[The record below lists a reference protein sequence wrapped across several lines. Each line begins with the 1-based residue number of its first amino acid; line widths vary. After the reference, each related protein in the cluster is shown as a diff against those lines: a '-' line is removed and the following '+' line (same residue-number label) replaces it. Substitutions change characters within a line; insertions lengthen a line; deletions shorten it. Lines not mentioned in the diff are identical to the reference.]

1 MTDEDKRDLEQEA
14 EDTGHKPAKVKDKQ
28 VDFEGGEVEEHEE
41 DEPEAWKIH
50 RGGTKLSNEVSRVLT
65 AVKDFKFIALSDL
78 QCVTSNKDKKARTGK
93 KNQNWH
99 VYAEIVKPKP
109 MFQAIAE
116 LQGAKLGPFVVLFR
130 PMFFKETEKRQEQ
143 IIIHELFHLRF
154 NENSGKVSLR
164 PHWGF
169 GDTDVE
175 ALQRKYLS

>member
-1 MTDEDKRDLEQEA
+1 MTEEEDKQQVA
-14 EDTGHKPAKVKDKQ
+14 EETGHKVPKSKVKDKQ

-50 RGGTKLSNEVSRVLT
+50 RGGTKLATEVSRVLT
-65 AVKDFKFIALSDL
+65 AVKDFSFVNLSDL
-78 QCVTSNKDKKARTGK
+78 QFVTTNKDKKARTGK

-99 VYAEIVKPKP
+99 VYAEIMKPKP
-109 MFQAIAE
+109 VFQAIADS
-116 LQGAKLGPFVVLFR
+116 QGAKLGPFVVLFR
-130 PMFFKETEKRQEQ
+130 PSFFKETEKRQEQ

-169 GDTDVE
+169 GDTEIE